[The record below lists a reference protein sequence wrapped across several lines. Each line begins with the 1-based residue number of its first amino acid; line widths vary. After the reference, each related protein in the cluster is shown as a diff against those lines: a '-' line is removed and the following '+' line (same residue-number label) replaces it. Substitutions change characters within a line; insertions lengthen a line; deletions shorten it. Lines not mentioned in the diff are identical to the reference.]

1 MDKAFTLVGNLVSNI
16 TSLGVKLIAVTV
28 ILQVLFGA
36 AVPFLGLDVVGN
48 IVKLVSAL
56 GSQGLVGL
64 VAVAV
69 LYWSF
74 NKAQTLSLYKEKP
87 ANGGFFVG
95 LKTGA

>member
-28 ILQVLFGA
+28 VLQVLFGA
-36 AVPFLGLDVVGN
+36 VVPFLGLDVVGN

-74 NKAQTLSLYKEKP
+74 NKA
-87 ANGGFFVG
+87 
-95 LKTGA
+95 

>member
-16 TSLGVKLIAVTV
+16 TSLGIKLIAVTV
-28 ILQVLFGA
+28 VLQVLFGA
-36 AVPFLGLDVVGN
+36 TVPFLGLDVVGN

-74 NKAQTLSLYKEKP
+74 NKA
-87 ANGGFFVG
+87 
-95 LKTGA
+95 

>member
-28 ILQVLFGA
+28 VLQVLFGA
-36 AVPFLGLDVVGN
+36 VVPFLGLDVVGN
-48 IVKLVSAL
+48 IVKLVSVL

-74 NKAQTLSLYKEKP
+74 NKA
-87 ANGGFFVG
+87 
-95 LKTGA
+95 

>member
-74 NKAQTLSLYKEKP
+74 NKAQTFVYIKKNP
-87 ANGGFFVG
+87 HCAGF
-95 LKTGA
+95 LLT